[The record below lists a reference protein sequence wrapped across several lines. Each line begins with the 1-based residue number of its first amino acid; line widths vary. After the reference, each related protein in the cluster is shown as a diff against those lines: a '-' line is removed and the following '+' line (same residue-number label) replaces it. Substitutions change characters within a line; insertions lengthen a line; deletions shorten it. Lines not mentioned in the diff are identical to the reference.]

1 MQGIKMSPCHF
12 GHSVTLMLHKAR
24 PRFHPLR
31 SWSSLL
37 PALMLLVLGG
47 CAYAPGLHMKS
58 AQDLRSTS
66 ATAPDTTVPD
76 TDAASASDQQLIRI
90 TPELI
95 RQLQASPQASAAQ
108 QVKHLL
114 GSPKPYAIGPGDVL
128 NIIVWGHPDVNLPP
142 ATTVNSD
149 VGGYTVNN
157 EGFVQFPFVGLIKLS
172 GLTEAQ
178 ARKTLTTQLAKYL
191 KDPQLTLRIQAY
203 RSSRVYLDGEVR
215 TPGLQAI
222 NDIPMTLPE
231 ALARA
236 GGLTP
241 QADRSAVA
249 VTRQGV
255 TTVVNLERLTAEGIN
270 PNRILLVNGDM
281 VRVLSRE
288 DAKVFVMGE
297 VLKPSATPLRYGRLS
312 LNEALG
318 ENGGVNPTSGDPK
331 QIYVVRSQNGQ
342 NPQIFHLDASSPTAY
357 ALAEGFALK
366 ARDVVYVDPAPL
378 VRWNRVISLILP
390 SAQVVNSGANSLRQ

>member
-1 MQGIKMSPCHF
+1 MF
-12 GHSVTLMLHKAR
+12 ELTSVRHAITAR
-24 PRFHPLR
+24 WRHGFLCL
-31 SWSSLL
+31 SAA
-37 PALMLLVLGG
+37 ALAG
-47 CAYAPGLHMKS
+47 CASAPGLRMND
-58 AQDLRSTS
+58 ANLP
-66 ATAPDTTVPD
+66 APQSV
-76 TDAASASDQQLIRI
+76 DAYASGAETPPEGALIRI

-95 RQLQASPQASAAQ
+95 RHIHAQPGTSAAQ

-114 GSPKPYAIGPGDVL
+114 GTPKPYTIGPADVL
-128 NIIVWGHPDVNLPP
+128 NIVVWGHPDVNLPP
-142 ATTVNSD
+142 ATAVNSD
-149 VGGYTVNN
+149 VGGYTVNT
-157 EGFVQFPFVGLIKLS
+157 EGTIQFPFVGNIKLA
-172 GLTEAQ
+172 GLTEVQ
-178 ARKTLTTQLAKYL
+178 ARKALSTQLGKYL

-215 TPGLQAI
+215 TPGLQPI

-231 ALARA
+231 ALSRA

-241 QADRSAVA
+241 LADRSAVS
-249 VTRQGV
+249 VTRKGV
-255 TTVVNLERLTAEGIN
+255 TTVINLERLTAEGIN

-288 DAKVFVMGE
+288 DSKVFVLGE
-297 VLKPSATPLRYGRLS
+297 VLKPSATPLRYGRLT

-318 ENGGVNPTSGDPK
+318 ENGGINPVSGDPK

-342 NPQIFHLDASSPTAY
+342 NPQIFHLDATSPTAY

-390 SAQVVNSGANSLRQ
+390 SAQVVNSGVSTVDR

>member
-1 MQGIKMSPCHF
+1 MLPCYIEL
-12 GHSVTLMLHKAR
+12 SVNLMLHNACSR
-24 PRFHPLR
+24 SQPLR
-31 SWSSLL
+31 PWLSMLSVS
-37 PALMLLVLGG
+37 MLLVLGG
-47 CAYAPGLHMKS
+47 CAWAPGMYMAKAHETEAHRTGTTSTQAAGGSS
-58 AQDLRSTS
+58 ADNQ
-66 ATAPDTTVPD
+66 
-76 TDAASASDQQLIRI
+76 AAKPNLIRI

-95 RQLQASPQASAAQ
+95 RQLQAGADTSTSQ

-114 GSPKPYAIGPGDVL
+114 GTPKPYTIGAGDVL
-128 NIIVWGHPDVNLPP
+128 NIVVWGHPDVNLPP
-142 ATTVNSD
+142 STLANSD

-178 ARKTLTTQLAKYL
+178 ARKALTTQLAKYL
-191 KDPQLTLRIQAY
+191 KDPQLTLRVQAY

-215 TPGLQAI
+215 TPGLQPI

-241 QADRSAVA
+241 LADRSAVA

-255 TTVVNLERLTAEGIN
+255 TTLVDLERLTAEGVN

-288 DAKVFVMGE
+288 DSKVFVMGE
-297 VLKPSATPLRYGRLS
+297 VIKPSATLLRHGQLS

-318 ENGGVNPTSGDPK
+318 ENGGVNPNSGDAK

-342 NPQIFHLDASSPTAY
+342 NPQIFHLDASTPTAY
-357 ALAEGFALK
+357 ALAEGFALR

-390 SAQVVNSGANSLRQ
+390 SAQVVNSGASTLRQ